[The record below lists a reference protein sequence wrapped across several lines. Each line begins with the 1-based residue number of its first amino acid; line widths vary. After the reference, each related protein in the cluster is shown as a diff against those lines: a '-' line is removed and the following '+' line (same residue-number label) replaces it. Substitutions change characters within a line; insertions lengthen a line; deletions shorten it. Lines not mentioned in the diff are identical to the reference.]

1 VTGHPSSFREAK
13 ETLARTAAWNGSAQ
27 ARNPI
32 GRHQVEMAEG
42 LHQREAVQQRAG
54 IASG

>member
-27 ARNPI
+27 AWNPI